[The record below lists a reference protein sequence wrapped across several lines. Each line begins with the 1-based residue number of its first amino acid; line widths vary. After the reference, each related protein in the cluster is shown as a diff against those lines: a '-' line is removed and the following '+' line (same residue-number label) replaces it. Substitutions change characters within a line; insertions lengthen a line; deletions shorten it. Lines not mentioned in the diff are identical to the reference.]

1 MISSAKT
8 ADSSVQKKEQ
18 LDQLLNDGPG
28 EMPFLNDKE
37 EALFRYFAIFRL
49 GDVIAMDCLKKIII
63 DAQRSGNN
71 EASSLHQVQNTN

>member
-8 ADSSVQKKEQ
+8 ADPSVQKKEQ

-49 GDVIAMDCLKKIII
+49 GNVIAMDCLQKIK
-63 DAQRSGNN
+63 DTHRSVNN